1 MARRLQAALER
12 PSHAYMFTGPEGV
25 GKGKAARA
33 FAQGLLCASRQP
45 GADACGAC
53 SPCRGIAGE
62 GHPDARIW
70 DLPEG
75 EKTFKVERVR
85 ELITAVGRK
94 PFSAP
99 RQVHILAA
107 FDAVQLVG
115 ANALLKTL
123 EEPPPTSTLILLARD
138 LDAVLPT
145 LVSRCQVIRFGLTP
159 PPAIAEVLTTRL
171 GQPPERALAIARS
184 AEGRLGRAIT
194 RAEAGIV
201 PELPSAAWP
210 NPGAIHAF
218 TDGLAGKPTDTQAAA
233 LDALLLW
240 TADLA
245 RLAADPTAPGEAL
258 HHPEQREAL
267 WRQACQAPVA
277 TWLGLAE
284 RIEAARDALA
294 RSANARL
301 VLDQLARALAPLGA

>member
-1 MARRLQAALER
+1 VTRRLQAALER
-12 PSHAYMFTGPEGV
+12 PSHAYLFAGPVSV
-25 GKGKAARA
+25 GKGTAARA
-33 FAQGLLCASRQP
+33 FAAGLLCTARLP
-45 GADACGAC
+45 GQDACGRC
-53 SPCRGIAGE
+53 STCRGIAGE
-62 GHPDARIW
+62 GHPDARVW
-70 DLPEG
+70 ELPEG

-107 FDAVQLVG
+107 FDAVQPVG

-159 PPAIAEVLTTRL
+159 PAVIAEVLTAQRGL
-171 GQPPERALAIARS
+171 PMARARALARA
-184 AEGRLGRAIT
+184 AEGRLGRAL
-194 RAEAGIV
+194 ALAAAGDG
-201 PELPSAAWP
+201 PEPVVAPWP
-210 NPGAIHAF
+210 QPGAVHAF
-218 TDGLAGKPTDTQAAA
+218 TDALAARPADVQAGV
-233 LDALLLW
+233 LDALLLHV
-240 TADLA
+240 ADLA
-245 RLAADPTAPGEAL
+245 RLAADPAAPAEAL

-267 WRQACQAPVA
+267 GAQACRAPVP
-277 TWLGLAE
+277 TWLALATQLE
-284 RIEAARDALA
+284 EARDALA

-301 VLDQLARALAPLGA
+301 VLDRLGRALAPYAG